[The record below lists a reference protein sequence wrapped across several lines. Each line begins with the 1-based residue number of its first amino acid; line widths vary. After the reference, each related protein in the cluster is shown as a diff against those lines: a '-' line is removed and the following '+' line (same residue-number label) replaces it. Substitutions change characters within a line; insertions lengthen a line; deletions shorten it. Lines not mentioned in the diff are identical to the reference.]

1 MDIIAGMEI
10 AGIVLA
16 AGGSSRIEGQNKLLR
31 EVADK
36 PVLVWVVEVALY
48 AELKPVIVVTGCEAD
63 TVGEILD
70 EMPVST
76 VLNNRWQEGMSTSFP
91 SAVNALPSVTQG
103 VMILLGDMPAVEKSI
118 IKKLVSQFIESEG
131 EKIVYPVFKGQQGLP
146 VVFPRRFFT
155 DLMRLTGDRGA
166 KSILKDHPDDVLEV
180 EVDSPSVL
188 MDIDT
193 EDDLTEMEHFL
204 KESQ

>member
-16 AGGSSRIEGQNKLLR
+16 AGGSSRIEGQNKLLM
-31 EVADK
+31 EVAGK
-36 PVLVWVVEVALY
+36 PVLVWVVEAALSVDL
-48 AELKPVIVVTGCEAD
+48 EPVIVVTGCDAN

-70 EMPVST
+70 EMPVSI
-76 VLNNRWQEGMSTSFP
+76 VLNNRWQEGMSTSFSP
-91 SAVNALPSVTQG
+91 AVNALPSETQG
-103 VMILLGDMPAVEKSI
+103 VMIVLGDMPAVEKSI
-118 IKKLVSQFIESEG
+118 IKKLVSQFADSGG

-155 DLMRLTGDRGA
+155 ELTELSGDRGA
-166 KSILKDHPDDVLEV
+166 KSILKDHPDVVLEV
-180 EVDSPSVL
+180 EVNSPSVL